1 MLACFLGGREFFEAI
16 CRLSEQFDWPLVYS
30 HLSPMTKE
38 PKNRQDHL
46 REQLAGFRTL
56 TNIAAP
62 FSSTAR
68 QAKADIAKLQA
79 QMNELSQA
87 QAVFT
92 ERYAPDGWSLF
103 AGMATPTM
111 VDLVHVTKEEGTS
124 ILTSYHL
131 EPQTLQALWQR
142 LKSERMRPWFDIY
155 STARERA
162 EAGDF
167 VSAVPLVLLII
178 DGIVTKLTGKHAF
191 SGGTD
196 APVFDTLASGPGGI
210 AELLQLLG
218 RQRGSVTTEPL
229 EAPFRHGIM
238 HGMDLNFGHAIV
250 AAKAFNA
257 LHAVVDYCERK
268 ADEKERVAKALEE
281 QRVPPIRETLK
292 GIAETAKITTAIDN
306 WSARPL
312 RAFEDGASQ
321 EELAAFIDGSPEAAT
336 VAYLQAL
343 SQGNFGRIA
352 AHTVDFLKRPI
363 GERAK
368 DFKARLIG
376 VESCEW
382 HILQIKD
389 EAPAVSEV
397 QAHVWG
403 TSEGRSW
410 SYKGTIRL
418 IYGGDDDKSAVYG
431 AESGRWKAIEY
442 FLSKL
447 DATILLGGTT
457 DDRT

>member
-1 MLACFLGGREFFEAI
+1 MSNG
-16 CRLSEQFDWPLVYS
+16 
-30 HLSPMTKE
+30 
-38 PKNRQDHL
+38 PKKRQDHL
-46 REQLAGFRTL
+46 RDQLAGFHTL
-56 TNIAAP
+56 TNITAP
-62 FSSTAR
+62 FSAKVR
-68 QAKADIAKLQA
+68 QAKVDIAKIQA
-79 QMNELSQA
+79 QMDELSQA

-111 VDLVHVTKEEGTS
+111 FELEDAIKEDGTT

-131 EPQTLQALWQR
+131 DSQTLQTLWQR
-142 LKSERMRPWFDIY
+142 LKSERLRPWFNIF

-167 VSAVPLVLLII
+167 VSAVPLVLMII

-210 AELLQLLG
+210 AELLRLLG
-218 RQRGSVTTEPL
+218 QQRGSVTTSPL
-229 EAPFRHGIM
+229 AAPFRHGIM
-238 HGMDLNFGHAIV
+238 HGMDPNFGHAIV

-257 LHAVVDYCERK
+257 LHAAIDYCERK
-268 ADEKERVAKALEE
+268 LDEKDRVAQALEE
-281 QRVPPIRETLK
+281 QHVPLIRETLK
-292 GIAETAKITTAIDN
+292 GIADTAKTTKAIDD

-312 RAFEDGASQ
+312 KSFDDGASRA
-321 EELAAFIDGSPEAAT
+321 ELAAFSEGSPEAAS

-343 SQGNFGRIA
+343 AQGNFGRIA
-352 AHTVDFLKRPI
+352 AHTVDFVKRPI
-363 GERAK
+363 GARAK
-368 DFKARLIG
+368 EFRSRLSDVG
-376 VESCEW
+376 NCEW
-382 HILQIKD
+382 RILQIKD

-403 TSEGRSW
+403 KSGGRSW

-418 IYGGDDDKSAVYG
+418 IHEGEDDRSAVYG
-431 AESGRWKAIEY
+431 AESGRWKAIEF
-442 FLSKL
+442 FLAKL
-447 DATILLGGTT
+447 EPIVLLGTTT
-457 DDRT
+457 DDRN